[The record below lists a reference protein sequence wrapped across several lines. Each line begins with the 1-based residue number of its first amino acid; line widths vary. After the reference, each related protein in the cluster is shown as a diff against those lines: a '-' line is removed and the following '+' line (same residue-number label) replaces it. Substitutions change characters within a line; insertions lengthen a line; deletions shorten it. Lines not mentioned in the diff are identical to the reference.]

1 MSVFSFIFDNVD
13 PNNPKIEDLFTISPI
28 KMTLNPNERPQ
39 PVTVS
44 FKSMKEVHIKDQPIL
59 KVQVIEP
66 KLGDGGEV
74 IACIPIRVSAEAEF
88 AK

>member
-1 MSVFSFIFDNVD
+1 MMGEKSLRVFPSEYRQRQSLPSKFSLV
-13 PNNPKIEDLFTISPI
+13 
-28 KMTLNPNERPQ
+28 
-39 PVTVS
+39 VS
-44 FKSMKEVHIKDQPIL
+44 YH
-59 KVQVIEP
+59 VIEP